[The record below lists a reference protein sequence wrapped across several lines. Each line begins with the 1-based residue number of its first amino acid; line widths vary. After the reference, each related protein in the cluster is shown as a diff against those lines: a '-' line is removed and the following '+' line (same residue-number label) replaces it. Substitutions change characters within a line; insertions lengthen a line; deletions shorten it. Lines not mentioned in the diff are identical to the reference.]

1 MNKIEG
7 LTSAILLEADG
18 FLSHSCPVMASL
30 IRQYAPCTLINGAFF
45 PFKTLV
51 NAIISQQLATKVAD
65 RIKCQVQI
73 IVSDFTPADFLAT
86 SPELLRSA
94 GLSAAKIRYIT
105 VLAQHVND
113 GKLDLETLQYL
124 SDKEIITILVAL
136 PGIGQWTAE
145 MFLIFGLH
153 RPDVLPIGDVGLQ
166 RAIRLLF
173 GDDARIEDVG
183 QRWRPFCSVASWY
196 LWRSLS

>member
-1 MNKIEG
+1 M
-7 LTSAILLEADG
+7 
-18 FLSHSCPVMASL
+18 
-30 IRQYAPCTLINGAFF
+30 
-45 PFKTLV
+45 
-51 NAIISQQLATKVAD
+51 
-65 RIKCQVQI
+65 
-73 IVSDFTPADFLAT
+73 
-86 SPELLRSA
+86 LRSA